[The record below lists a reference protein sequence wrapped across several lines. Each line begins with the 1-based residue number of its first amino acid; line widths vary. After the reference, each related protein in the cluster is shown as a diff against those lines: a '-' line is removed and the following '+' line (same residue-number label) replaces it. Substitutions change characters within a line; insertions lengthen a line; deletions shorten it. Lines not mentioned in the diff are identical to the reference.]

1 MRDLEKPYLVTLI
14 DSISH
19 QGIGGQTM
27 RIEKEGTMKYIYDTF
42 MQDFTIAM
50 YNFVMRRND
59 IMSTNIL
66 DDGTIDNEN
75 MKIYYG
81 HVGGLGYFIAE
92 DEIKEVLKD
101 E

>member
-1 MRDLEKPYLVTLI
+1 MTDKEPYYVKLI
-14 DSISH
+14 DNISH

-27 RIEKEGTMKYIYDTF
+27 RIEKEGTMNYILDMPCDDYTIAVHNFILRRD
-42 MQDFTIAM
+42 DIFTI
-50 YNFVMRRND
+50 D
-59 IMSTNIL
+59 
-66 DDGTIDNEN
+66 EN

-81 HVGGLGYFIAE
+81 HVNNLGYFIAE

>member
-1 MRDLEKPYLVTLI
+1 MMTNKEPYYVKLI
-14 DSISH
+14 DSIEH

-27 RIEKEGTMKYIYDTF
+27 RIEKEGTMNYILDMSSDDY
-42 MQDFTIAM
+42 TIAVH
-50 YNFVMRRND
+50 NFILRRDD
-59 IMSTNIL
+59 IFTV
-66 DDGTIDNEN
+66 DEN

-81 HVGGLGYFIAE
+81 HVNNLGYFIAE

>member
-14 DSISH
+14 DSITH
-19 QGIGGQTM
+19 QGIGGQVM
-27 RIEKEGTMKYIYDTF
+27 RIEKEGTMKYISDMSCDEYTITVHNFIVRRD
-42 MQDFTIAM
+42 DIFTI
-50 YNFVMRRND
+50 D
-59 IMSTNIL
+59 
-66 DDGTIDNEN
+66 EN

-81 HVGGLGYFIAE
+81 HVNNLGYFIAE

>member
-14 DSISH
+14 DSITH
-19 QGIGGQTM
+19 QNIGGQVM
-27 RIEKEGTMKYIYDTF
+27 RIEKEGTMKYISNMSCDEYTIAVHNFIVRRD
-42 MQDFTIAM
+42 DIFTI
-50 YNFVMRRND
+50 D
-59 IMSTNIL
+59 
-66 DDGTIDNEN
+66 EN

-81 HVGGLGYFIAE
+81 HVNNLGYFIGA

>member
-14 DSISH
+14 DSITH
-19 QGIGGQTM
+19 QNIGGQVM
-27 RIEKEGTMKYIYDTF
+27 RIEKEAIMKYISDMSCDEYTIAVHNFIVRRD
-42 MQDFTIAM
+42 DIFTI
-50 YNFVMRRND
+50 D
-59 IMSTNIL
+59 
-66 DDGTIDNEN
+66 EN

-81 HVGGLGYFIAE
+81 HVNNLGYFIAE